1 MLSGHVQP
9 VDEPIAVL
17 DARADALE
25 ENHENLL
32 RDLRKMRIEHGLT
45 QEVVAERMGVTQP
58 SVSQFERYD
67 ANPTLDTVR
76 RYAMAVGAR
85 LSTTVIDDTGN
96 DPRSRGEYLFSQ
108 SRVEPV
114 RAVHEAPRNIAWG
127 SSRTKLVH
135 T

>member
-1 MLSGHVQP
+1 MLSRHFEP
-9 VDEPIAVL
+9 VDDPIEVL

-45 QEVVAERMGVTQP
+45 QEVVAERMRVTQP

-96 DPRSRGEYLFSQ
+96 DPRSRGECPSGRSGAESL
-108 SRVEPV
+108 RPV
-114 RAVHEAPRNIAWG
+114 QEAPG
-127 SSRTKLVH
+127 RTS
-135 T
+135 